1 MKNLFR
7 LLPIL
12 ALVCATSCNSHEDDT
27 VQKEPIPEAVS
38 FTAKVKQSTRATD
51 LQFEDGDQISVFATT
66 TGAIDTENYA
76 QNVCYEY
83 AENLFSTKDYLSYP
97 SASEDLTFY
106 AVYPYDD
113 YSTPEFNFDVQL
125 DQQEHSAYTAS
136 DLMTSSAVGNN
147 NKVVDLVFSHRLSKI
162 VLNVSS
168 EQMPAGDLTA
178 VFKNVKYRAAVNLNN
193 NTYHGVE
200 GVVSD
205 VIASPNGTNSFKILL
220 PAQGF
225 SAGTLLAEITV
236 GDKTFKWTLDQDI
249 VLNSG
254 VEYVYNVEL
263 KDNVV
268 FTAQINPWGTPEEIE
283 SVIPDE
289 YLELLEPYIP
299 IHKGATPPNVEGVY
313 FISPYVLVTDNVGYT
328 PGHIFTDAY
337 LELYNQTAENRIS
350 IRKTQLLGD
359 LDEGEGLFISG
370 EGEDFTIY
378 YNGYST
384 HEDGSW
390 LTQAAIISGSIRDG
404 KLLNYNYA
412 FVILDSYDTVD
423 QYMDAGEYRI
433 LCDQDGVSEPT
444 TWPLETRAAKVNGL
458 SIYTNKK

>member
-1 MKNLFR
+1 M
-7 LLPIL
+7 
-12 ALVCATSCNSHEDDT
+12 VCATSCNSHEDET

-236 GDKTFKWTLDQDI
+236 GDKTFKWTLDRDI

-283 SVIPDE
+283 SVIPE
-289 YLELLEPYIP
+289 
-299 IHKGATPPNVEGVY
+299 
-313 FISPYVLVTDNVGYT
+313 
-328 PGHIFTDAY
+328 
-337 LELYNQTAENRIS
+337 
-350 IRKTQLLGD
+350 
-359 LDEGEGLFISG
+359 
-370 EGEDFTIY
+370 
-378 YNGYST
+378 
-384 HEDGSW
+384 
-390 LTQAAIISGSIRDG
+390 
-404 KLLNYNYA
+404 
-412 FVILDSYDTVD
+412 
-423 QYMDAGEYRI
+423 
-433 LCDQDGVSEPT
+433 
-444 TWPLETRAAKVNGL
+444 
-458 SIYTNKK
+458 